1 MVTALEFYNTQ
12 DECVTLL
19 ESIEITAKHISNL
32 MGFVGFKQED
42 EHEVI
47 TKMQPMYKEHFES
60 LQKSSRLLSSYSD
73 RFINKLNQFKE
84 VLDKIDCE

>member
-1 MVTALEFYNTQ
+1 MVTVNEFYKAQ

-19 ESIEITAKHISNL
+19 ESIEITAKHASNL

-42 EHEVI
+42 DHGVI
-47 TKMQPMYKEHFES
+47 TEMQPMYKEHFDN